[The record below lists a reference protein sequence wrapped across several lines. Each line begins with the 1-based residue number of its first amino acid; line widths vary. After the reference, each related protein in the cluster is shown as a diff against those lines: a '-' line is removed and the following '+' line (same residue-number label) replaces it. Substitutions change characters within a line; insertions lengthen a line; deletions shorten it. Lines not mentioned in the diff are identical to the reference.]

1 MYSEASEHR
10 KISINALEEV
20 CQKQTREIQSLKSDL
35 INERESNAVKL
46 ASSEKK
52 FTDRLNELTESLNS
66 AESRLKQTL
75 DDQERIKVEFE
86 RFRAEKETELVEL
99 KTRLEQA
106 RIEKVGVILTH
117 KDVRNLCFIEWL
129 S

>member
-10 KISINALEEV
+10 KISIHALEEV
-20 CQKQTREIQSLKSDL
+20 VQKQTREIQSLKSEL
-35 INERESNAVKL
+35 INERESNAAKL

-66 AESRLKQTL
+66 AQSRLKQTL
-75 DDQERIKVEFE
+75 DDQERITVEFE

-106 RIEKVGVILTH
+106 RIEKVDLIF
-117 KDVRNLCFIEWL
+117 NP
-129 S
+129 

>member
-35 INERESNAVKL
+35 INERESNAAKL

-117 KDVRNLCFIEWL
+117 KDVSKLK
-129 S
+129 

>member
-35 INERESNAVKL
+35 INERESNAAKL

-117 KDVRNLCFIEWL
+117 KNV
-129 S
+129 

>member
-35 INERESNAVKL
+35 INERESNAAKL

-99 KTRLEQA
+99 KNRLEQA

-117 KDVRNLCFIEWL
+117 KDVRNLK
-129 S
+129 